1 MNNKICINKKVLY
14 LCLITFIFV
23 TLFVG
28 FYSNLNKL
36 LSDKK
41 TINTEAAKNM
51 IIYGTKAEP
60 NEFPYF
66 VRLYIDTPYIN
77 TKCGGT
83 LINKDYVLTARH
95 CIDFLYQDNTGKLT
109 ILIGVD
115 NYVTTDRKVLGHYYD
130 VIQYSGS
137 IDNVFYPPDYGDIAL
152 IKLNESAKNIP
163 YLSLP
168 PAINTP
174 DYKKLNITDGLGM
187 TAIGA
192 GYLSDTLTLFSD
204 YLRKTTM
211 ILKIPKVK
219 LTNTKQLKLVTDS
232 DRGNTCGGDSGGPV
246 ILSRIKKKYVM
257 GITSFGKPCDSTDH
271 GFYTSVA
278 EYSNWIAKVTNN
290 VILPETGTV
299 AKDANIKYFPPQKQL
314 GLMCDNFKAMSDCNN
329 NPVLCQWGNN
339 LCTAK

>member
-1 MNNKICINKKVLY
+1 MNNKICVNRTVVY
-14 LCLITFIFV
+14 LSLIFIVFIA
-23 TLFVG
+23 LSIS
-28 FYSNLNKL
+28 FYSVFNNVLT
-36 LSDKK
+36 STK
-41 TINTEAAKNM
+41 TINTEAAKKM

-95 CIDFLYQDNTGKLT
+95 CTDFLYQDNTGKLT

-115 NYVTTDRKVLGHYYD
+115 NYVTTDRSVLGHYYD
-130 VIQYSGS
+130 VIQYNGS
-137 IDNVFYPPDYGDIAL
+137 INNVFFPPDYGDIAF
-152 IKLNESAKNIP
+152 IKLNKSAINIP

-187 TAIGA
+187 TTIGA
-192 GYLSDTLTLFSD
+192 GYLSDTLTLISD
-204 YLRKTTM
+204 YLRKATM
-211 ILKIPKVK
+211 ILRIPKIK
-219 LTNTKQLKLVTDS
+219 LTNTKQLQLVTDS
-232 DRGNTCGGDSGGPV
+232 GGGNTCGGDSGGPV